1 MLSLS
6 CHATLRRR
14 LSVAAPTTT
23 VMPNTQTIV
32 MGVRPD
38 KLFVEKDKQAEQTV
52 IVNVAD
58 LTVRP
63 VILHRS
69 LEEERKEPQE

>member
-1 MLSLS
+1 
-6 CHATLRRR
+6 
-14 LSVAAPTTT
+14 
-23 VMPNTQTIV
+23 

-38 KLFVEKDKQAEQTV
+38 KLFTDKDKQTEQTV

-69 LEEERKEPQE
+69 LGEERKEPQE